1 MEETKTPFPPAA
13 HGRNDA
19 NASGTAPGSGPNI
32 PDAPGAA
39 SGYEPNASGAQAAYG
54 ANGGIASDAQAAPG
68 TPADY
73 GAGAPGSRPVYG
85 MHETDAAYHVHS
97 SYLWL
102 RPLIST
108 VGFCAVVAISG
119 GQGLATLLRDMG
131 ARGFTGASLVGL
143 GAAILLFLVV
153 FGVVELYHVLSYKR
167 LWYSF
172 GAGEFNLYSGI
183 ITKRH
188 VHVPYMR
195 VQSVNHRAQLLQRI
209 FGVCTVKIET
219 AGGAANKSVT
229 IPYVS
234 LSAAED
240 LRFELFARKAAIEQG
255 AALVARP
262 RSERAGGAANLAG
275 APVHPDALRA
285 RTQTAAGEGSVPT
298 NAFDATTVDLQS
310 WRGLFADEH
319 TLLERVSFEF
329 GLSNKEL
336 LLTAFSQSFVMLFV
350 ALAGVSSIAGTFG
363 PLLGDGLGIS
373 FVVGALLVTFVIC
386 WAAVIAGSVVR
397 NGGFK
402 ARRRGSRIEVERGLL
417 QRDFSGIDIDRIQS
431 INIKQSFVRRCMGYC
446 EVSLGRIDTAS
457 ADSAKTNEGRLDMS
471 GLVIHPFVK
480 LDRVDELLGG
490 LLPEFADRPQPREV
504 SPLPRVSAR
513 RAVLRLC
520 VWRNPGLYIAVC
532 LAALHLPLSFA
543 LADSSSDL
551 FGAPSE
557 LVFVLHGMF
566 IAVYLVCAL
575 LTAVAAVSA
584 ILWYKGSG
592 VARNRR
598 FIAVRNDGLTTEFI
612 IVPRTKVQSA
622 YLRANPF
629 QRHARVARLVLV
641 TAAGIR
647 RTNVGIWDVSESE
660 GYGALTWLAP
670 SAARCSM
677 KTN

>member
-1 MEETKTPFPPAA
+1 MEETKIPFPPAA

-54 ANGGIASDAQAAPG
+54 ANGGIAPDAQA
-68 TPADY
+68 
-73 GAGAPGSRPVYG
+73 APGSRPVYG
-85 MHETDAAYHVHS
+85 MHETDVAYHVHS

-108 VGFCAVVAISG
+108 VGFCAIVAISG
-119 GQGLATLLRDMG
+119 GQGLATLLRDMST
-131 ARGFTGASLVGL
+131 RGFTGTSLIGL

-172 GAGEFNLYSGI
+172 GTGEFNLYSGI
-183 ITKRH
+183 ITKHH

-255 AALVARP
+255 ATLVVRP
-262 RSERAGGAANLAG
+262 RAEQAGSAANLAG

-285 RTQTAAGEGSVPT
+285 RAQAAAGEGGAPSNV
-298 NAFDATTVDLQS
+298 FDATTADLQS
-310 WRGLFADEH
+310 WRGLFADERN
-319 TLLERVSFEF
+319 LLERVSFEF

-336 LLTAFSQSFVMLFV
+336 LFTAFSQSFVMLFV
-350 ALAGVSSIAGTFG
+350 ALVGVGSIAGTFG
-363 PLLGDGLGIS
+363 SLLGGGLDVS
-373 FVVGALLVTFVIC
+373 FAVGALLVTFAIC
-386 WAAVIAGSVVR
+386 WIAVIAGSVVR

-457 ADSAKTNEGRLDMS
+457 ADSSKTNEPRLDAS
-471 GLVIHPFVK
+471 GLIIHPFVK
-480 LDRVDELLGG
+480 LDRVDELLSG
-490 LLPEFADRPQPREV
+490 LLPEFADRPQLREV

-513 RAVLRLC
+513 RALLRLC
-520 VWRNPGLYIAVC
+520 VWRNPGLYIAAC
-532 LAALHLPLSFA
+532 LAFLHLTLFFT
-543 LADSSSDL
+543 LVDSSSDL
-551 FGAPSE
+551 PSMPSD
-557 LVFVLHGMF
+557 FVLIPHAAFVAG
-566 IAVYLVCAL
+566 YLVCAL
-575 LTAVAAVSA
+575 LTAIAAVSA

-612 IVPRTKVQSA
+612 TVLRSKVQSA

-629 QRHARVARLVLV
+629 QRRAHVARLVLV
-641 TAAGIR
+641 TAAGAGH
-647 RTNVGIWDVSESE
+647 TNVGIWDVSEEE
-660 GYGALTWLAP
+660 GYNALAWLVPSSFPAP
-670 SAARCSM
+670 SAPPSGAFANAAERP
-677 KTN
+677 